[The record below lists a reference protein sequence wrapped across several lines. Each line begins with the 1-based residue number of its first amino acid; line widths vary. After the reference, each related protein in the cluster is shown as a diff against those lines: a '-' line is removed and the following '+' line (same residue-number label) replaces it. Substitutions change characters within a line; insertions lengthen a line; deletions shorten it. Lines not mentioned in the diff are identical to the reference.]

1 MNRTVRPN
9 TTVTIKKGVH
19 KGAIATVVECWN
31 RMEGRYS
38 LLLDGRT
45 MDYRRYEFAVSRA

>member
-1 MNRTVRPN
+1 MIRTVRPD
-9 TTVTIKKGVH
+9 TTVTIKKGVY
-19 KGAIATVVECWN
+19 KGAVATVVECWN
-31 RMEGRYS
+31 RLEGRYS